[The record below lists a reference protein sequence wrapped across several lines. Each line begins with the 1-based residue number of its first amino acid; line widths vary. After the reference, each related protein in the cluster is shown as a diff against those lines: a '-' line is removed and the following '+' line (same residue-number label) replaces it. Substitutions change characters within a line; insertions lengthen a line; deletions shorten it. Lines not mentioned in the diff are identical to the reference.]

1 MERSRGSGLT
11 VPASAPTVAEPS
23 PPRRPLPPLSMP
35 GRASP
40 LTTIGQS
47 VLSALEALVGNKLR
61 ALLTILGIII
71 GVGAVIVVIAIG

>member
-1 MERSRGSGLT
+1 
-11 VPASAPTVAEPS
+11 
-23 PPRRPLPPLSMP
+23 MP